1 MIPMTLGRIATITGG
16 VLHDAD
22 GTPVPPDGP
31 VAGLVV
37 DGPVVTD
44 SREAGPGGLYIA
56 RIGEHADGHDYL
68 PAAVA
73 AGVVA
78 ALTSRPVTG
87 APTIV
92 VPDVQEAFAA
102 LASAVIAGIDSLV
115 VIGITGSSGKTTTK
129 DLLAAVLSTHGETV
143 ANVGSLNSEVGVPLT
158 VCRATP
164 TTRYLVLE
172 MGARGIGH
180 IRYLTDMTHPQVA
193 VVLNVGSAH
202 VGEFGSREAIAAAK
216 AELVEALPVPGVAVL
231 NADDPLVDAMVAPQG
246 VRVLRVGTGPS
257 ADVRAR
263 DIEMTPDG
271 TARFVLATGSPS
283 ESAEV
288 PVALRLLG
296 RHQVDN
302 ALAVAAVATQLGM
315 TPQALAQALGQA
327 GPVSRYRMERHER
340 PDGVT
345 IVNDAYNANPESMAG
360 ALRTLAH
367 LGADRRSW
375 AVLGGM
381 LELGPDAAR
390 AHTEIG
396 ALARTL
402 GVDEVLAVGDLA
414 RDIETGA
421 RGIEAGANGSD
432 GAAGADGTGG
442 DDTPREGAD
451 RINTRVRWVND
462 IDAAFDL
469 LEAELRQGDV
479 VLLKSSRDS
488 GLRHL
493 GDRLLPR
500 IDSEVGS

>member
-1 MIPMTLGRIATITGG
+1 MIPMTLGRIASVTGG

-22 GTPVPPDGP
+22 ARPVDLAARDAESPDLVAHP
-31 VAGLVV
+31 VADLVV

-44 SREAGPGGLYIA
+44 SREAGPGGLYVA
-56 RIGEHADGHDYL
+56 RIGEHADGHTYI
-68 PAAVA
+68 PAAIEAGAVA
-73 AGVVA
+73 S
-78 ALTSRPVTG
+78 LTSRPVAG

-102 LASAVIAGIDSLV
+102 LAEAVIAGIDSLV

-129 DLLAAVLSTHGETV
+129 DLLAAVLSTHHETV

-172 MGARGIGH
+172 MGARGVGH
-180 IRYLTDMTHPQVA
+180 LRYLTDMTHPQVA

-202 VGEFGSREAIAAAK
+202 VGEFGSRAAIAQAK
-216 AELVEALPVPGVAVL
+216 AELVEALPRGGLAVL
-231 NADDPLVDAMVAPQG
+231 NADDPLVGAMIAAPG
-246 VRVLRVGTGPS
+246 ARVLRTGTGVD

-263 DIEMTPDG
+263 DIEIRPDG
-271 TARFVLATGSPS
+271 TPRFVLTVPQPG
-283 ESAEV
+283 AEPV
-288 PVALRLLG
+288 DVEVALRILG

-315 TPQALAQALGQA
+315 TPQAVADALGAA
-327 GPVSRYRMERHER
+327 GPASRWRMERHER
-340 PDGVT
+340 ADGVT
-345 IVNDAYNANPESMAG
+345 VVNDAYNANPESMAG
-360 ALRTLAH
+360 ALHTLGH
-367 LGADRRSW
+367 LGADRRTW

-381 LELGPDAAR
+381 LELGADAPQ
-390 AHTEIG
+390 AHREVG
-396 ALARTL
+396 ALARAL
-402 GVDEVLAVGDLA
+402 GVDELLAVGDLA
-414 RDIETGA
+414 RDIA
-421 RGIEAGANGSD
+421 D
-432 GAAGADGTGG
+432 GATDAPA
-442 DDTPREGAD
+442 DTPVDTPQTSAD
-451 RINTRVRWVND
+451 DININVRWVND
-462 IDAAFDL
+462 TDAAFDV